1 VAAVRNVVR
10 QLEYLT
16 NRGIPRPKIKVVLN
30 RHHKSNAVT
39 DAQIEKVIE
48 QEIYWRIPNHYPQ
61 VVKTIYEGDPIAQ
74 LSSSE
79 VTRSL
84 NRWAEAIGKKA
95 GTETK
100 KKEGSRILGLFNR

>member
-1 VAAVRNVVR
+1 
-10 QLEYLT
+10 
-16 NRGIPRPKIKVVLN
+16 
-30 RHHKSNAVT
+30 
-39 DAQIEKVIE
+39 
-48 QEIYWRIPNHYPQ
+48 
-61 VVKTIYEGDPIAQ
+61 VKTIYEGDPIAQ